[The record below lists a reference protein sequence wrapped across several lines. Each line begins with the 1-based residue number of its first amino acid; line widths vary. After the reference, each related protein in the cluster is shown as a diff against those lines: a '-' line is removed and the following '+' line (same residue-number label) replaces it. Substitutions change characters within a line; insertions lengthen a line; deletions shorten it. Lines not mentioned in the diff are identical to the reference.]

1 MFDVKEWIV
10 PALKGAGVYSQ
21 KLGVISDENPELA
34 RMCLNENPMA
44 PSQKVID
51 AVAKVGELGSRYP
64 GLCNDL
70 KAKIG
75 GMFDLG
81 PENVM
86 MANGSSE
93 IIDSMMRA
101 FLQEGDEVLMPTP
114 TFSLFYARASVVG
127 AKQTLIQFTDDG
139 ELDYDVNN
147 DLNAISD
154 KTKLILIATPNNPT
168 GAFMAEEDL
177 RTILDRGIPTCID
190 EAYLEFHPDKPNMA
204 HLVKDY
210 PNAFVSH
217 TLSKAYGL
225 AGFRFGYLLGR
236 PEMVEVFETLA
247 LPWNLGYAPL
257 LAAEAAFD
265 DAETLKRNV
274 DHMTRWNKRFTEEL
288 TALGLKPLHWA
299 GNFLM
304 VDANVSGKTSQE
316 IFDAA
321 IEAGVIL
328 KTIGA
333 VHGKKGYFRLTPG
346 SDEENERALA
356 FFKRFF
362 G

>member
-1 MFDVKEWIV
+1 MFDIKEWIV

-34 RMCLNENPMA
+34 RMCLNENPLA
-44 PSQKVID
+44 PSQKVMD
-51 AVAKVGELGSRYP
+51 AVARVGELGSRYP

-101 FLQEGDEVLMPTP
+101 FLQEGDEVLLPTP

-127 AKQTLIQFTDDG
+127 AKQTLIPFADG

-147 DLNAISD
+147 YLNAISD
-154 KTKLILIATPNNPT
+154 KTKLILIVTPNNPT

-177 RTILDRGIPTCID
+177 RKILDRGIPTCID
-190 EAYLEFHPDKPNMA
+190 EAYLEFHPDVPSEA
-204 HLVKDY
+204 RLIADF

-217 TLSKAYGL
+217 TLSKAYGV
-225 AGFRFGYLLGR
+225 AGIRFGYLLGR
-236 PEMVEVFETLA
+236 PEMVSVFEKLS
-247 LPWNLGYAPL
+247 LPWNISFPTL
-257 LAAEAAFD
+257 LAVEAALSD
-265 DAETLKRNV
+265 EEALQRNIG
-274 DHMTRWNKRFTEEL
+274 HIRRWVSRFSEVV
-288 TALGLKPLHWA
+288 TALGCRPIQPA
-299 GNFLM
+299 GNYMM
-304 VDANVSGKTSQE
+304 VDASAHGKTTIE

-321 IEAGVIL
+321 LEAGAIL
-328 KTIGA
+328 KKVGP
-333 VHGKKGYFRLTPG
+333 VNGRDGYFRLTPG
-346 SDEENERALA
+346 SDEENERLVA
-356 FFKRFF
+356 FLQKFF